1 MKLAITATGSSLD
14 SPVDE
19 RFGRCGYFVLLDPD
33 TNESEAI
40 ENRFADAS
48 GGVGVQA
55 AQLMIDRKVDAVL
68 TGNCGPR
75 AFSTLDAA
83 GVKVYSG
90 ASGLVE
96 EAVKAFKDGRL
107 RPADSPSSTE
117 HSGLGG

>member
-14 SPVDE
+14 SPVDG

-33 TNESEAI
+33 TNESEAV
-40 ENRFADAS
+40 ENRFADAA

-55 AQLMIDRKVDAVL
+55 AQLMIDSKVDAVL

-83 GVKVYSG
+83 GIKVYIG

-96 EAVKAFKDGRL
+96 EAVKAFKDGKL
-107 RPADSPSSTE
+107 NPADGPSSAE
-117 HSGLGG
+117 HSGLRG